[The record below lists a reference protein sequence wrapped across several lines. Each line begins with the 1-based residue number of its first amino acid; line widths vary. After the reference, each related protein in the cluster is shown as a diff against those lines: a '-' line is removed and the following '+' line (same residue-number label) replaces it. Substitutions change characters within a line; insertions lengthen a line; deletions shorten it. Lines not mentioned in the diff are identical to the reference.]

1 MKILGIETSCDET
14 SAAVVEDGKVI
25 HSNVVFT
32 QIPFHQ
38 QFEGVVPEIASRK
51 HMEKILPVI
60 EKALKDSNMDLSG
73 IDAIAVTR
81 EPGLLGSLLIGLT
94 VAKTLAY
101 SKNKPLISVNHVMGH
116 VYAANLENEIEFP
129 FIGLVVSGGH
139 TLLTLWN
146 NWTEFKILGTTI
158 DDAVGEAYDKVAK
171 VLGLGYPGGPLI
183 DKLFNEGDP
192 TSIDFPLVMLNKD
205 KDRYNFS
212 YSGLK
217 TAVVYYLQR
226 NQEYHLA
233 NLAASFQKKAVDVL
247 YKKTLLA
254 CEDLKIN
261 RLVIAG
267 GVAANSYLRKVFL
280 ESKLNVS
287 IPSLSLC
294 TDNAAMIAG
303 LGYHLYQ
310 KGVFEDLSAD
320 VVDKILPYSKKKEF
334 RK

>member
-192 TSIDFPLVMLNKD
+192 NSIDFPLVMLNKD

>member
-303 LGYHLYQ
+303 LGYHLCQ